1 MISET
6 ATSGNFDG
14 IVSITDSMGVVLVDQ
29 DSGTDEVVTFFP
41 PATGIY
47 TVTVRRF
54 GTTSGNFNLVVNTAT
69 GSPLLTTD
77 LNLLIFRSDTGFYV
91 GTTGLTS
98 NNLANNRP
106 VEIGSLVRPGE

>member
-29 DSGTDEVVTFFP
+29 DLGTDEVVTFFP
-41 PATGIY
+41 PATGNY
-47 TVTVRRF
+47 TVTFRRF

-77 LNLLIFRSDTGFYV
+77 LNLPSSAWIPASMSALPGLRA
-91 GTTGLTS
+91 TTSQATD
-98 NNLANNRP
+98 P
-106 VEIGSLVRPGE
+106 